1 MPVNLNAFIRYK
13 TIDSCLK
20 NQFVTCDI
28 EYLIR
33 KCSEAIS
40 NKAGEIRSVSERTV
54 RNDIKVLR
62 SDILGFNAPIVC
74 IDRVYKYSESD
85 YSIFNTPII
94 DKELLVEIQN
104 LLIEEFDRINSAK
117 VKTLIVSLAS
127 VTGEKLP
134 EKFTPKDSSIFE
146 TKIFTSSQLS
156 AEEIYQAKINK
167 YLKSLQDNKTKPKK
181 KSLASYFKL
190 RSSSPELF
198 KWDLVFEFI

>member
-28 EYLIR
+28 EYLII

-74 IDRVYKYSESD
+74 IDGIYKYSEYD
-85 YSIFNTPII
+85 YSIFNTPIV

-104 LLIEEFDRINSAK
+104 LLVEEFDRINSTK
-117 VKTLIVSLAS
+117 VKTLIVSLAN

-134 EKFTPKDSSIFE
+134 KKFTPRDSSIFE
-146 TKIFTSSQLS
+146 KRIFTSSKLS
-156 AEEIYQAKINK
+156 VEEIYQAKINS
-167 YLKSLQDNKTKPKK
+167 YLKSLRDNQRKPKK
-181 KSLASYFKL
+181 KSLASYFKF
-190 RSSSPELF
+190 SSSPLELF
-198 KWDLVFEFI
+198 KWNLVFELF